1 MMRTNEARIDFYMNG
16 KVILET
22 KAAEAVCK
30 QREAQVLA
38 YLEAS
43 GSDSGI
49 LLDFGE
55 TSLNV
60 RRLVNK
66 GAAWSR

>member
-30 QREAQVLA
+30 QHEAQVLA
-38 YLEAS
+38 CLEAS
-43 GSDSGI
+43 G
-49 LLDFGE
+49 
-55 TSLNV
+55 
-60 RRLVNK
+60 
-66 GAAWSR
+66 